1 MWIFSYIYFL
11 IWNVCWY
18 KIYILFSFL
27 LFFIEKYPFFVL
39 LSHLI
44 LSWRFKKLHVYFS
57 QFLFLSIYF
66 CRFFSSEFIS
76 CSQQIRNALPT
87 QHPCNYTP
95 VFVLDTKSDFHFA
108 ICRFFFCLPQK
119 ANIIWHFR
127 SEEHIHIYAGIN
139 KQTCNNKK
147 STPKKINNILLCK
160 ACDKCVVTLRWVEG
174 LNFF

>member
-1 MWIFSYIYFL
+1 MFVDIKFTFYFPF
-11 IWNVCWY
+11 Y
-18 KIYILFSFL
+18 F
-27 LFFIEKYPFFVL
+27 FFIEKYPFFVL

-57 QFLFLSIYF
+57 QFLFLAIYF
-66 CRFFSSEFIS
+66 FRFFFLWIHFMQSTNTKCIANPTSLQLYSSF
-76 CSQQIRNALPT
+76 CTR
-87 QHPCNYTP
+87 Y
-95 VFVLDTKSDFHFA
+95 KSDFHFA

-174 LNFF
+174 LYFF